1 MQRILTTLLVI
12 SIVVIALAVA
22 APAVASDEHL
32 LHHCQDRNGDDRIN
46 GADFGLHVA
55 QHAQEGLL
63 GGEHNPG
70 HHQGYSSCV
79 VP

>member
-1 MQRILTTLLVI
+1 MQRILTALLI
-12 SIVVIALAVA
+12 IGIVVFALAVA

-32 LHHCQDRNGDDRIN
+32 LHHCQDLNGDGRSN

-70 HHQGYSSCV
+70 HHQGYSNCV